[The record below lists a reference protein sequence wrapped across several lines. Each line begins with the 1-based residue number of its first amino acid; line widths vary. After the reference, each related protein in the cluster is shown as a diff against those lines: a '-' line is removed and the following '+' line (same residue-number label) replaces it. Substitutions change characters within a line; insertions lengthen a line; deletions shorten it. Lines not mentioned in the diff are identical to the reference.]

1 MEDPLLALL
10 FRLNENQIALSLA
23 IDELTAW
30 VTERGSVQVGEAVEQ
45 HLQTLQLNA
54 DAIEDALAQ
63 LIAERAL
70 RPRS

>member
-23 IDELTAW
+23 IEELTSW
-30 VTERGSVQVGEAVEQ
+30 VTERGSVQVGDTVEQ
-45 HLQTLQLNA
+45 HLQTLELNA

-70 RPRS
+70 RSHS

>member
-10 FRLNENQIALSLA
+10 FRLNENQIALRAA
-23 IDELTAW
+23 IDELTMW
-30 VTERGSVQVGEAVEQ
+30 VTARGSMHVGEAVEQ
-45 HLQTLQLNA
+45 HLQTLELNA

-70 RPRS
+70 RPHS

>member
-10 FRLNENQIALSLA
+10 FRLNENQIALILA

-30 VTERGSVQVGEAVEQ
+30 AIERGSVQVGDAVEQ
-45 HLQTLQLNA
+45 HLQTLELNA

-70 RPRS
+70 RPHS

>member
-23 IDELTAW
+23 IEELTTW
-30 VTERGSVQVGEAVEQ
+30 VTDRGSVQVGDAVER
-45 HLQTLQLNA
+45 HLQMLELNA

>member
-30 VTERGSVQVGEAVEQ
+30 VTERGSVHVGDAVEH
-45 HLQTLQLNA
+45 HLQTLELNA
-54 DAIEDALAQ
+54 DAIEDALAK
-63 LIAERAL
+63 LIAERSL